1 MRVIVPF
8 DGETPKTRLGPVLD
22 QRERRQFA
30 RAMLNDVLRAVRG
43 AGGTPLVLAPAPFDL
58 PQTRVCV
65 DDRRLSTAVNAQ
77 LQSGPMETA
86 VVMADLP
93 LVTPQALER
102 LFDAPGDV
110 VLAYGTGGGTNALVS
125 RHPGFRVDYH
135 DGSYHD
141 HLANAGDIDATVSEV
156 DSYGLAHDIDEPGDL
171 SDLLVRGDGTAAA
184 WLRHHGFTVDETSD
198 RATLQRPDAP
208 HPERGR
214 SD

>member
-8 DGETPKTRLGPVLD
+8 DGETPKTRLGPALN

-30 RAMLNDVLRAVRG
+30 RAMLNDVLRGIRG
-43 AGGTPLVLAPAPFDL
+43 AGGNPLVLAPAPFDL

-65 DDRRLSTAVNAQ
+65 DDRSLSTAVNAQ
-77 LQSGPMETA
+77 IQSGSMETA

-93 LVTPQALER
+93 LVTPEALER
-102 LFDAPGDV
+102 LFEKPGDV

-125 RHPGFRVDYH
+125 RHPRFRVDYH
-135 DGSYHD
+135 DGSYQD
-141 HLANAGDIDATVSEV
+141 HLAIAEGIDATVSEV
-156 DSYGLAHDIDEPGDL
+156 DSYGLAHDIDEPCDL
-171 SDLLVRGDGTAAA
+171 ADLLIRGDGTAAD

-198 RATLQRPDAP
+198 RGDIQRTDAP
-208 HPERGR
+208 LPGRGR

>member
-8 DGETPKTRLGPVLD
+8 DGVTPKARLEPVLN

-77 LQSGPMETA
+77 LRSGPMETA

-93 LVTPQALER
+93 LVTPATLEH
-102 LFDAPGDV
+102 LFDEPGDV

-141 HLANAGDIDATVSEV
+141 HLANAQDIDATVSEF
-156 DSYGLAHDIDEPGDL
+156 DSSRLAHDIDEPPDL
-171 SDLLVRGDGTAAA
+171 TDLLIRGDGTAAA
-184 WLRHHGFTVDETSD
+184 WLRHHGFSVDETSERGTVQ
-198 RATLQRPDAP
+198 RADAP
-208 HPERGR
+208 LPERGR
-214 SD
+214 TD

>member
-8 DGETPKTRLGPVLD
+8 DGATPKTRLGPMLD

-30 RAMLNDVLRAVRG
+30 RAMLNDVLRAVHA
-43 AGGTPLVLAPAPFDL
+43 AGGHPLVLAPAPFDL

-65 DDRRLSTAVNAQ
+65 DDRSLSTAVNAQ

-93 LVTPQALER
+93 LVTPDALER
-102 LFDAPGDV
+102 LFDEPGDV
-110 VLAYGTGGGTNALVS
+110 VLAYGTGGGTNAIVS

-141 HLANAGDIDATVSEV
+141 HLANAQNIDATVSEV
-156 DSYGLAHDIDEPGDL
+156 DSFGLAHDIDEPTDL
-171 SDLLVRGDGTAAA
+171 ADLLIRGDGTAVA
-184 WLRHHGFTVDETSD
+184 WLRHHGFTVDETD
-198 RATLQRPDAP
+198 GRGGIRRADAP
-208 HPERGR
+208 PPERGR

>member
-43 AGGTPLVLAPAPFDL
+43 AGGDPVVLAPAPFDL

-65 DDRRLSTAVNAQ
+65 DDRSLTTAVNAQ
-77 LQSGPMETA
+77 LESGPMETA

-102 LFDAPGDV
+102 LFEEPGDV

-141 HLANAGDIDATVSEV
+141 HLANAQDIDASVSEV
-156 DSYGLAHDIDEPGDL
+156 DSHGLAHDIDEPSDFP
-171 SDLLVRGDGTAAA
+171 DLLIRGDGTAAA
-184 WLRHHGFTVDETSD
+184 WLRHHGFTVDETSERGEIR
-198 RATLQRPDAP
+198 RADAP
-208 HPERGR
+208 ILERGR